1 MKALTHR
8 RGTNGYSAAEEFIQ
22 KADTNAAIAEK
33 TEN

>member
-8 RGTNGYSAAEEFIQ
+8 RGTNGYSAAEEYFQ
-22 KADTNAAIAEK
+22 KANANAAIAEK